1 MDGLHGPLLQG
12 FREGCRRWRL
22 EWGWRRWW
30 LGWLWLSRWIRWL
43 LFTVRMCGGEK
54 VGASLPVEVSAVEMV
69 VVTSVTIATS
79 VTVVERHLRLYP
91 HSVTVT
97 YSVTTGCRLMYALQ
111 KSQAL

>member
-1 MDGLHGPLLQG
+1 
-12 FREGCRRWRL
+12 
-22 EWGWRRWW
+22 
-30 LGWLWLSRWIRWL
+30 
-43 LFTVRMCGGEK
+43 
-54 VGASLPVEVSAVEMV
+54 VGASLPVEVSAVEM

-79 VTVVERHLRLYP
+79 VTVVERHLRPYP